1 MTSEPRAMTCHEA
14 LNHLYEYLDRELTPQ
29 VEIQIR
35 HHLAACVPC
44 TSRFGF
50 EETFLK
56 FLEARS
62 QALGAP
68 PELKRRILERLFLDP
83 NQPER

>member
-1 MTSEPRAMTCHEA
+1 MTSEPRNMTCHEA

-29 VEIQIR
+29 VELQVR
-35 HHLAACVPC
+35 HHLAACMPC
-44 TSRFGF
+44 TNRFGF
-50 EETFLK
+50 EDTFLK

-62 QALGAP
+62 QAQGAP